1 MLFRGTLFLNPDI
14 MFFQTMTFNYGMR
27 RYDEFFGIKSCVVK
41 NAEKAG
47 IPIEKMN
54 LKMGKKFCF
63 CKISFKRYNLGWLVV
78 RNIYISNKFSK
89 LFTKKVLDLL
99 TPTLRV
105 KKLS

>member
-1 MLFRGTLFLNPDI
+1 MLFRGTLFLNSDI
-14 MFFQTMTFNYGMR
+14 MLFQTMTFNYGMR
-27 RYDEFFGIKSCVVK
+27 HYDGIFGIKSCVVK

-78 RNIYISNKFSK
+78 RIIYIKQIFK
-89 LFTKKVLDLL
+89 IVY
-99 TPTLRV
+99 
-105 KKLS
+105 